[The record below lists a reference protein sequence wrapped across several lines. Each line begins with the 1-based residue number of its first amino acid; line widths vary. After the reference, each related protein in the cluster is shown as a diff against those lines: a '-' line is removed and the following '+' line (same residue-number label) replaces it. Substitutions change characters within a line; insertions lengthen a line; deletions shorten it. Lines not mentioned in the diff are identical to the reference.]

1 MKRHLRFSVGTK
13 LSVSFLLLSV
23 VLLVVVGVFTMIKM
37 NEIGRVAEES
47 SVALG
52 TAAATDSARLLEE
65 IGETTIEQKAIDV
78 AGQVRIYL
86 AAHPDLVNTPDDLH
100 EDPSLVDIALQT
112 VGETGYTTL
121 YENSTGI
128 VRIHPNAE
136 LINFDMHNWAE
147 TLPSFWQ
154 IFEKSL
160 GGSVSSGYYDWQD
173 PDGAIRAKFMYMVP
187 VEGTPYMVA
196 ATTYIDEFSKPVTLI
211 QDRMALLINEATD
224 RIQNTIDN
232 TRSFFIVFFVAAL
245 LAVGGMVFLLSR
257 MITGPIK
264 ALTAGSETIGRGN
277 LDYKVEIHTG
287 DELEALANSFNKM
300 ASDLRRYT
308 ADLRRTTAERERV
321 ERELEIARGIQQ
333 SFLPEA
339 APLIQGVDLAALN
352 LPAKEVG
359 GDFYDFIPVGSSKW
373 GLVIADVSG
382 KGVPGAL
389 FMALSRTL
397 VRVNVNDTV
406 TASEAIC
413 RSNELIAQNDRSNMF
428 VTLFYGVLDPA
439 RMTLTYVSAG
449 HNPPF
454 IIRRGATDVI
464 MLKAE
469 GIALGIIPDIELEEK
484 EIALDSGDV
493 VVLYTDG
500 VTEAINGREEE
511 FGQDR
516 LKAVAEQARDLSASE
531 IAQRIKDGVLEF
543 SRGQPQFDD
552 LTLMVLKVK

>member
-1 MKRHLRFSVGTK
+1 MKPRLRFGVATK
-13 LSVSFLLLSV
+13 LLVSFLLLSV
-23 VLLVVVGVFTMIKM
+23 VLLLVIGVFTIIKM
-37 NEIGRVAEES
+37 NEIGRDAKES
-47 SVALG
+47 SIVLG
-52 TAAATDSARLLEE
+52 TTATTYSTRILKVL
-65 IGETTIEQKAIDV
+65 GETIIEQKAVDV
-78 AGQVRIYL
+78 AGQVRIYF
-86 AAHPDLVNTPDDLH
+86 AAYPDLVNTPDDLH
-100 EDPSLVDIALQT
+100 EDPKLVEIALQT

-121 YENSTGI
+121 YENTTGI

-147 TLPSFWQ
+147 KLPSFWQ
-154 IFEKSL
+154 VFEKSL
-160 GGSVSSGYYDWQD
+160 DGSVSSGYYDWQD
-173 PDGAIRAKFMYMVP
+173 PDGTIREKFMYMVP

-211 QDRMALLINEATD
+211 EDRMAVLINETTG
-224 RIQNTIDN
+224 RIQSTIDN
-232 TRSFFIVFFVAAL
+232 TRDFFIIFFVVAL

-277 LDYKVEIHTG
+277 LDYRVEIHTG
-287 DELEALANSFNKM
+287 DELEELANSFNKM
-300 ASDLRRYT
+300 SSDLKRYT
-308 ADLRRTTAERERV
+308 VELRRTTAEKERV
-321 ERELEIARGIQQ
+321 EKELEIARGIQQ

-339 APLIQGVDLAALN
+339 SPVIPGVELAALN

-382 KGVPGAL
+382 KGVPAAL

-397 VRVNVNDTV
+397 VRVNVNDAV

-413 RSNELIAQNDRSNMF
+413 RSNDLIAENDRSNMF
-428 VTLFYGVLDPA
+428 VTLFYGVLDPVK
-439 RMTLTYVSAG
+439 MTLTYVSAG

-454 IIRRGATDVI
+454 IIRKGATDII
-464 MLKAE
+464 MLKAA
-469 GIALGIIPDIELEEK
+469 GIALGIVPDIELEEK

-500 VTEAINGREEE
+500 VTEAVNDREEE

-516 LKAVAEQARDLSASE
+516 LKTIAEQARNLSASE
-531 IAQRIKDGVLEF
+531 IMQRIKDSVLEF

-552 LTLMVLKVK
+552 ITLMVLKVK

>member
-86 AAHPDLVNTPDDLH
+86 AAHPDPVNTPDDLH

-173 PDGAIRAKFMYMVP
+173 PDGTIRAKFMYMVP

-211 QDRMALLINEATD
+211 QDRMAVLINEATD

-232 TRSFFIVFFVAAL
+232 TRSFFIIFFVAAL

-428 VTLFYGVLDPA
+428 VTLFYGVLDPV
-439 RMTLTYVSAG
+439 RKTLTYVNAG
-449 HNPPF
+449 HNPPLVQGKSPVE
-454 IIRRGATDVI
+454 II
-464 MLKAE
+464 MLAAK
-469 GIALGIIPDIELEEK
+469 GVALGVMTDIEFEEK
-484 EIALDSGDV
+484 EIVLHSGDMLI
-493 VVLYTDG
+493 LYTDG
-500 VTEAINGREEE
+500 VTESVNRKNEM
-511 FGQDR
+511 FGYERISQIVE
-516 LKAVAEQARDLSASE
+516 KNYYLSAQEIIQIIEKEVINYSE
-531 IAQRIKDGVLEF
+531 
-543 SRGQPQFDD
+543 GQPQFDD
-552 LTLMVLKVK
+552 ITLLLVKVI